1 MNKSVITRGTRADTL
16 KPVKVE
22 IKLFTVQCFHFHRIA
37 LLNNNSDMTIWNDN
51 TNEPTNLILFETEV
65 DQVICLKQVPLFFNR
80 ALRVRLCYSLYYS
93 HLIRFLV
100 VTSDC
105 GNRFYRTLAES
116 VDLTDN
122 TILRASS
129 RKW

>member
-51 TNEPTNLILFETEV
+51 TNNTNEPTNLILFETEV
-65 DQVICLKQVPLFFNR
+65 DHVICLKQVPLFFNR
-80 ALRVRLCYSLYYS
+80 APRVRL
-93 HLIRFLV
+93 
-100 VTSDC
+100 
-105 GNRFYRTLAES
+105 
-116 VDLTDN
+116 
-122 TILRASS
+122 
-129 RKW
+129 